1 VWKKFMIFPC
11 HFPVADP
18 EIREILSWWTSDP
31 PVGDFPPSPHRKSQ
45 AVTRITKAMSDKN
58 PKAKRKAQAQH
69 EMHKKQKAEEL
80 QREQQRLHEIH
91 LMKHPHDPKG

>member
-1 VWKKFMIFPC
+1 
-11 HFPVADP
+11 
-18 EIREILSWWTSDP
+18 
-31 PVGDFPPSPHRKSQ
+31 
-45 AVTRITKAMSDKN
+45 MSDKN